1 MITRPRCGSVWAV
14 VAVSPAPAYDLS
26 EGTYPPGVRIRFGG
40 QGDAYF
46 CFLLDGAVSDGT
58 STFPSGTVVFFPAA
72 RTHLVEIVEQCRC
85 LIIRVGPALLNRLKM
100 TPFASSD
107 ACCLGTW
114 EAAWLAR
121 RLYAEFMERASA
133 RALRI
138 EALVLQ
144 LLALAAR
151 SGLQKQ
157 PGHESAW
164 LRRVRSAIDGQY
176 LCEYRLSELAALAG
190 VHRVH
195 LVREFRKHYGTTIG
209 EYMRKLRMDHAYRL
223 LGQTKLPLRQIA
235 AECRFAD
242 QSHFTKQFKK
252 LSGITPAEYRNL
264 FLAARIESRPSAHD
278 KQLGQDTH
286 IGIRE
291 SPFVGANGEVQNSIQ
306 ANAI

>member
-1 MITRPRCGSVWAV
+1 MWAV
-14 VAVSPAPAYDLS
+14 VGFSPTPAYDLS
-26 EGTYPPGVRIRFGG
+26 EGIYPPRVRLRFGG

-58 STFPSGTVVFFPAA
+58 SKYPAGKVIFFPAGG
-72 RTHLVEIVEQCRC
+72 THLVEIVEQCRC
-85 LIIRVGPALLNRLKM
+85 LIIRVGPALLGRLKM
-100 TPFASSD
+100 SQFVSSEASS
-107 ACCLGTW
+107 LETW

-121 RLYAEFMERASA
+121 RVYAEFMERAA
-133 RALRI
+133 AGALRI
-138 EALVLQ
+138 EAIVLQ
-144 LLALAAR
+144 LLAVAAR
-151 SGLQKQ
+151 SGLEKQ
-157 PGHESAW
+157 PGHESIW
-164 LRRVRSAIDGQY
+164 LRRVRTAIDGQY
-176 LCEYRLSELAALAG
+176 LREYRLSELAALAG

-264 FLAARIESRPSAHD
+264 YLAARVESRPSGHD
-278 KQLGQDTH
+278 KQFGQNTH
-286 IGIRE
+286 IGICE
-291 SPFVGANGEVQNSIQ
+291 APFVSADREVQNSVQ
-306 ANAI
+306 AHAI